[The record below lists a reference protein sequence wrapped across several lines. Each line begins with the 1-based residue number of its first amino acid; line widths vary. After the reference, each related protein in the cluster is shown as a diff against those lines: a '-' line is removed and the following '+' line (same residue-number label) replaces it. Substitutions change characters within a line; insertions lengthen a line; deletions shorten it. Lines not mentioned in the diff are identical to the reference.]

1 MSLTCFISAPSKRKI
16 NMPKDNGK
24 AKDSKDNVIT
34 KVNIDG
40 TEYDLDQ
47 LSDKAK
53 NIVGFVQKLDKEVA
67 ELRFQLDKAILARK
81 QVIIDL
87 QEEIK

>member
-1 MSLTCFISAPSKRKI
+1 MAEEKKNDKP
-16 NMPKDNGK
+16 
-24 AKDSKDNVIT
+24 

-40 TEYDLDQ
+40 TEYELDQ

-53 NIVGFVQKLDKEVA
+53 SIIGFVQKLDKEVV

-81 QVIIDL
+81 QVIVDL
-87 QEEIK
+87 QEEI

>member
-1 MSLTCFISAPSKRKI
+1 MAEEKKNDKP
-16 NMPKDNGK
+16 
-24 AKDSKDNVIT
+24 

-53 NIVGFVQKLDKEVA
+53 SIIGFVQKLDKEVVD
-67 ELRFQLDKAILARK
+67 LRFQLDKAILARK

>member
-1 MSLTCFISAPSKRKI
+1 MVDEKKNDKP
-16 NMPKDNGK
+16 
-24 AKDSKDNVIT
+24 

-53 NIVGFVQKLDKEVA
+53 SIIGFVQKLDKEVVD
-67 ELRFQLDKAILARK
+67 LRFQLDKAILARK
-81 QVIIDL
+81 QVVIDL

>member
-1 MSLTCFISAPSKRKI
+1 MHKRH
-16 NMPKDNGK
+16 
-24 AKDSKDNVIT
+24 VIY
-34 KVNIDG
+34 D
-40 TEYDLDQ
+40 EYDLDQ

>member
-1 MSLTCFISAPSKRKI
+1 MTKKNSNDKP
-16 NMPKDNGK
+16 
-24 AKDSKDNVIT
+24 

-53 NIVGFVQKLDKEVA
+53 SIIGFIQKLDKEVA
-67 ELRFQLDKAILARK
+67 ELRFQLDKAVLARK
-81 QVIIDL
+81 QVLEDL
-87 QEEIK
+87 KIEIN

>member
-1 MSLTCFISAPSKRKI
+1 MADEKKNDKP
-16 NMPKDNGK
+16 
-24 AKDSKDNVIT
+24 

-53 NIVGFVQKLDKEVA
+53 SIIGFIQKLDKEIS

-81 QVIIDL
+81 QVIEDL
-87 QEEIK
+87 KNEIN

>member
-1 MSLTCFISAPSKRKI
+1 MVDEKKNDKP
-16 NMPKDNGK
+16 
-24 AKDSKDNVIT
+24 

-53 NIVGFVQKLDKEVA
+53 SIIGFVQKLDKEVVD
-67 ELRFQLDKAILARK
+67 LRFQLDKAILARK
-81 QVIIDL
+81 QVVLDL

>member
-1 MSLTCFISAPSKRKI
+1 MAEEKKNDKP
-16 NMPKDNGK
+16 
-24 AKDSKDNVIT
+24 

-53 NIVGFVQKLDKEVA
+53 SIVGFVQKLDKEAA

>member
-1 MSLTCFISAPSKRKI
+1 MADEKKNDKL
-16 NMPKDNGK
+16 
-24 AKDSKDNVIT
+24 

-53 NIVGFVQKLDKEVA
+53 SILGFVQKLDKEVVD
-67 ELRFQLDKAILARK
+67 LRFQLDKAILARK

>member
-1 MSLTCFISAPSKRKI
+1 MTEEKKTP
-16 NMPKDNGK
+16 
-24 AKDSKDNVIT
+24 

-53 NIVGFVQKLDKEVA
+53 NMIGFVQRLDTEAA
-67 ELRFQLDKAILARK
+67 ELRFQLDKASLARK
-81 QVIIDL
+81 QALLDL
-87 QEEIK
+87 KEEVSQ

>member
-1 MSLTCFISAPSKRKI
+1 MLQLHQILIYKKQLRR
-16 NMPKDNGK
+16 
-24 AKDSKDNVIT
+24 VIY
-34 KVNIDG
+34 D
-40 TEYDLDQ
+40 EYDLDQ

-53 NIVGFVQKLDKEVA
+53 SIISFVQKLDKEAA

>member
-1 MSLTCFISAPSKRKI
+1 MTKR
-16 NMPKDNGK
+16 
-24 AKDSKDNVIT
+24 DSNDKP

-53 NIVGFVQKLDKEVA
+53 SIIGFIQKLDKEVS
-67 ELRFQLDKAILARK
+67 ELRYQIDKGILARK
-81 QVIIDL
+81 QVLEDL
-87 QEEIK
+87 KNEIK

>member
-1 MSLTCFISAPSKRKI
+1 MAEEKKNDKP
-16 NMPKDNGK
+16 
-24 AKDSKDNVIT
+24 

-53 NIVGFVQKLDKEVA
+53 SIIGFVQKLDKEVVD
-67 ELRFQLDKAILARK
+67 LRFQLDKAILARK
-81 QVIIDL
+81 QVVVDL

>member
-1 MSLTCFISAPSKRKI
+1 MADEKKNDKP
-16 NMPKDNGK
+16 
-24 AKDSKDNVIT
+24 

-53 NIVGFVQKLDKEVA
+53 SIIGFVQKLDKEVVDF
-67 ELRFQLDKAILARK
+67 RFQLDKAILARK
-81 QVIIDL
+81 QVVVDL